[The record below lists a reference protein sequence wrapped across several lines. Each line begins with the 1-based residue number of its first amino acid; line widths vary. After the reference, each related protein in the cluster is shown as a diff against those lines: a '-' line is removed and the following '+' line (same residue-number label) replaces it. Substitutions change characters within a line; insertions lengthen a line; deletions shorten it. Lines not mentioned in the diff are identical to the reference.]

1 MPIRTGRPAP
11 RERGR
16 GIERPLR
23 ASLFRSER
31 KSRLPGGIAARCRK
45 VRPEDSSQG
54 IGIGCIF
61 IISKHS
67 ILRSQTIHLPD
78 IRGSPKSTAMTAP
91 GTPVETLPLAQP
103 FGTGHREPQALRE
116 TQPAGATC
124 AAEEAPMAP
133 LHRPGRAGGW
143 TGFLT
148 RILRPTP
155 EISGPRA

>member
-1 MPIRTGRPAP
+1 M
-11 RERGR
+11 
-16 GIERPLR
+16 
-23 ASLFRSER
+23 
-31 KSRLPGGIAARCRK
+31 
-45 VRPEDSSQG
+45 
-54 IGIGCIF
+54 
-61 IISKHS
+61 
-67 ILRSQTIHLPD
+67 
-78 IRGSPKSTAMTAP
+78 
-91 GTPVETLPLAQP
+91 ETLPLAQP

-155 EISGPRA
+155 EISGPRRDQSGSTQNFSMSVLPDGRHCDFTNCT